1 MQPTW
6 SILDVPAA
14 VHQLSWSESEP
25 QAGNCKLDLTF
36 NSIEVFIRNMQF
48 SSPHPPAKK
57 KEENKKQSKCFPF
70 LSLSLPIKSLGGKNL
85 ILNNNKGTLLIYS
98 MNKILKGLEKNV

>member
-36 NSIEVFIRNMQF
+36 NSIEVFIRNKQF
-48 SSPHPPAKK
+48 SSPHPPTKKKK
-57 KEENKKQSKCFPF
+57 KEKKKTKQSKF
-70 LSLSLPIKSLGGKNL
+70 LLSRVFGPLKDLGGKNL
-85 ILNNNKGTLLIYS
+85 ILNSYKDLY
-98 MNKILKGLEKNV
+98 